1 MSQEE
6 SEEQVRVDPD
16 SGAEVREDLQ
26 KRSRSDQFQFLDG
39 FNELPRGVRRLII
52 AAALFLDANL
62 LGLLNGFG
70 SLNILDTILG
80 GGLPNDMVWILQV
93 VQSITA
99 GFVVVKVL
107 FDDAPSG
114 IPRTIGLLLSPLFMV
129 ALTFLTLDILM
140 RGLDV
145 SASFTLDSVSIA
157 SGTLTWSSTYLAIA
171 IGLTLTY
178 RVQRYGNFAQ
188 SELFMLGMYLAVV
201 MAWTDE
207 LFPMSDL
214 PTSKDG
220 VLTWSVLTF
229 ILIAAFVLTGFA
241 GIIIDR
247 LVYRGFRK
255 KEASPQVMMIA
266 SLGVAL
272 ILRAL
277 TYLRFGAGRQ
287 LFEPEGDWR
296 LPNLSW
302 EIPTTKMRFNLGDRS
317 LAEGR
322 SYTYYECEQTGL
334 DEATGE
340 PILSRIVSE
349 SSKPAMEIYDTTA
362 DCVTQATTN
371 YVYYKGAVPFVV
383 FSSVFLLILLL
394 NKTRLGRRMRAV
406 ADNPELAASSG
417 INVERV
423 HMTSAFLSA
432 GLSGIGGA
440 IFAMT
445 LRFSAE
451 TAFTLLLPSFAIIVL
466 GTIGSIPGAL
476 VGSIVVGFVRALS
489 GPVTIGI
496 GYPLGRPALTT
507 LDSMMPYIFL
517 IAILMIMPQGI
528 GDAYE
533 KWKIERLRK
542 READDSD
549 RNIKTAAVLAILPT
563 GILGLH
569 HWWRNRVS
577 RMQNFSIAAFAAYAF
592 HRFSAFVGANSF
604 ADGACSEVCDASE
617 SAETN
622 LAVLTGRNDGT
633 LLVEDSPH
641 FDTDVSEIDSSWFEM
656 MSLEIDFVNFIVD
669 LGDAIWP
676 GAIVALWIYSAYEG
690 FRMLSGS
697 DEPLVWPNL
706 QRARDNASSSISGAI
721 LQVRRKWS
729 ELDMRH
735 KTAVDG
741 AKSLV
746 RQTQAGLY
754 SRASEIRKNATHKIV
769 SSKAYSKATDA
780 SGKLLG
786 SKISDGRRK
795 AELYGRESA
804 FGSWALFFVL
814 MVILIMFLVWLPI
827 AESDDFRFKKT
838 LQVSNVLLSL
848 SIFILMSFSLNL
860 HTGYTGMVN
869 FGVIFFVS
877 VGAITVG
884 ILTAPERLHG
894 YDWGILQATIFGVV
908 LAGAFGWALAYP
920 TARLRTDYFAIVT
933 ISLGEIVRVLLAGEP
948 LLRVGSVGSAI
959 GISSY
964 PLPLENWWFCGS
976 RTPGPDSAWAGPDD
990 CRDDLALSDTPAA
1003 NIGDL
1008 LGLGEPAPYMF
1019 LLMIMSLVAVAV
1031 VWRLLSVLISSP
1043 WGRVLKAIRED
1054 EEVAQHHGHD
1064 VLTHKAASLALGAAI
1079 AGLAGA
1085 FWAWKLTGFEP
1096 TFMSPARSTFLVW
1109 AAFVIGGR
1117 SNNRGMVVGA
1127 FIIVLMEF
1135 VFNVLVAG
1143 QGSSDLPLHSVA
1155 DRIDGLF
1162 EWLVTSQ
1169 WEVFRIFSLIAL
1181 LGLATRSERLM
1192 DIGASGAAI
1201 FAFTAVA
1208 LGQRSIDESYFGGNV
1223 TADMLYVK
1231 LLLIGCLMLFSL
1243 KYNPKGLLPEVPV
1256 RPSRPEGVSGSE

>member
-1 MSQEE
+1 MLHE
-6 SEEQVRVDPD
+6 
-16 SGAEVREDLQ
+16 ARE
-26 KRSRSDQFQFLDG
+26 RFSD
-39 FNELPRGVRRLII
+39 LPRGTRRLII
-52 AAALFLDANL
+52 ATVMFLDANF
-62 LGLLNGFG
+62 LGTLNGYG
-70 SLNILDTILG
+70 SLNILDTLLG
-80 GGLPNDMVWILQV
+80 GGLPKDMVWILQV
-93 VQSITA
+93 IESISA

-107 FDDAPSG
+107 FDDAPKGLLRS
-114 IPRTIGLLLSPLFMV
+114 IGLLLSPLLMV
-129 ALTFLTLDILM
+129 ILTFFTLDILM
-140 RGLDV
+140 QGLDV
-145 SASFTLDSVSIA
+145 SGSFTLDSVSIA
-157 SGTLTWSSTYLAIA
+157 TGTLTWSSTYLAIA

-178 RVQRYGNFAQ
+178 KVQRYGNFAQ
-188 SELFMLGMYLAVV
+188 SELFMIGMYLSLV
-201 MAWTDE
+201 MVWTDL
-207 LFPMSDL
+207 LFPMTNL

-220 VLTWSVLTF
+220 VLTWSVLIF

-296 LPNLSW
+296 LPSLSW

-317 LAEGR
+317 LVEGR
-322 SYTYYECEQTGL
+322 SYTYYQCEQTGL
-334 DEATGE
+334 DESTGE
-340 PILSRIVSE
+340 PILSRIVSD
-349 SSKPAMEIYDTTA
+349 SSKPALEIYDTTA

-383 FSSVFLLILLL
+383 FTSVLLLIMLL

-440 IFAMT
+440 VFAMT

-476 VGSIVVGFVRALS
+476 VGSVIVGFIRSLS

-507 LDSMMPYIFL
+507 LDTMMPYIFL

-542 READDSD
+542 KEAVDSD

-563 GILGLH
+563 GILGIH
-569 HWWRNRVS
+569 HWWRGRGNKA
-577 RMQNFSIAAFAAYAF
+577 QNFSIAAFAAYAF
-592 HRFSAFVGANSF
+592 HRFSGFVGKNSF
-604 ADGACSEVCDASE
+604 AEGSCSEACEASG
-617 SAETN
+617 SADSN

-641 FDTDVSEIDSSWFEM
+641 FDIEVSETDTSWFEL
-656 MSLEIDFVNFIVD
+656 MSFEIDFVNLIVD
-669 LGDAIWP
+669 LGEVIWP
-676 GAIVALWIYSAYEG
+676 AAVVLLWLYAAYEG

-697 DEPLVWPNL
+697 DETIEWQTL
-706 QRARDNASSSISGAI
+706 QRVRDKVSNSISGAMM
-721 LQVRRKWS
+721 QARGTWT

-735 KTAVDG
+735 KNAV
-741 AKSLV
+741 AEVSSKI
-746 RQTQAGLY
+746 TQRLEGLY
-754 SRASEIRKNATHKIV
+754 SRASEIARKAVRRETPAALL
-769 SSKAYSKATDA
+769 SSA
-780 SGKLLG
+780 SAASSKLLG
-786 SKISDGRRK
+786 PKISEERRK
-795 AELYGRESA
+795 AGLYGRESPL
-804 FGSWALFFVL
+804 GSWALFFVL
-814 MVILIMFLVWLPI
+814 MLILVMFLAWLPI

-848 SIFILMSFSLNL
+848 SVFILMSFSLNL

-877 VGAITVG
+877 IGAIAVG

-894 YDWGILQATIFGVV
+894 YDWGILPATIFAVA
-908 LAGAFGWALAYP
+908 LAGVIGWALAYP

-976 RTPGPDSAWAGPDD
+976 RTPGPETSWASPDD
-990 CRDDLALSDTPAA
+990 CRDDIALVDTPAA

-1008 LGLGEPAPYMF
+1008 LGLGEPAPYLF
-1019 LLMIMSLVAVAV
+1019 ILMILSLVAVAV
-1031 VWRLLSVLISSP
+1031 VWRLLSVLLASP

-1064 VLTHKAASLALGAAI
+1064 VLTQKAASLALGAAI
-1079 AGLAGA
+1079 AALAGA

-1096 TFMSPARSTFLVW
+1096 TFMAPARSTFLVW

-1117 SNNRGMVVGA
+1117 SNNRGMVIGA

-1143 QGSSDLPLHSVA
+1143 QGSPDLPLYTTA
-1155 DRIDGLF
+1155 ERIDSLF
-1162 EWLVTSQ
+1162 TWLVTSQ
-1169 WEVFRIFSLIAL
+1169 WEVFRVFAIIAL
-1181 LGLATRSERLM
+1181 IGIVTRSERLL

-1201 FAFTAVA
+1201 FAFTAIA
-1208 LGQRSIDESYFGGNV
+1208 MGQRSIDESYFGGNV
-1223 TADMLYVK
+1223 AADMLYVK

-1256 RPSRPEGVSGSE
+1256 RPSRPEGVSSSE